1 MRKGQPNL
9 TLAVYSRYIIFLNI
23 ILGPPKFLFRHF
35 FHFGPKWTSNSKL
48 VSSNFLTILYTNDST
63 WSIIWGTEGWRVR
76 SCGSWLQVS
85 HTKRYI
91 LTEDYADSTH
101 PFSKT
106 FSVKNPHMMLCG
118 ALFHITNK
126 AELLTEPE
134 GLNFPTN
141 HATNII
147 RRRPWISCNDLGL
160 SHPPSH
166 PLTTTWDF

>member
-1 MRKGQPNL
+1 M
-9 TLAVYSRYIIFLNI
+9 
-23 ILGPPKFLFRHF
+23 
-35 FHFGPKWTSNSKL
+35 SNTKL
-48 VSSNFLTILYTNDST
+48 VSSNFLTILQTNDSI

-91 LTEDYADSTH
+91 LTEDYTDSTH

-106 FSVKNPHMMLCG
+106 FSVKNPHMLLRG

-141 HATNII
+141 HAKI
-147 RRRPWISCNDLGL
+147 RRRPRVSCNDLGL
-160 SHPPSH
+160 SHPLS
-166 PLTTTWDF
+166 TTWDFLLESIHFSIDSYPTEKWYRPLVTLITNKFK